1 MSASFAARLLKLGS
15 LKYRKSWAQDLR
27 KKLGLCQWKL
37 QEAPRY
43 HVSYVIHLIICYNG
57 WLKWSLP
64 ANGCPQ
70 WMTQQFRDRRCCPQ
84 QICLDR
90 IWREE
95 GPCRR
100 SRATL
105 RGATGNLDHWGDIG
119 HEPALEKKNA
129 HDDQS
134 SHPVVQTPA
143 TSWASWNPGSQG
155 PWINLEWN
163 IEPQNSQQSQGW
175 KLMFQT
181 HSWGFNQ
188 VPVQVF
194 EGIFFYIICSSS
206 PHQLHRD
213 SWIPCPVLRTE
224 IKISSFRDRLPF
236 CPEVRWSH
244 AA

>member
-1 MSASFAARLLKLGS
+1 MILTRKWMSPMDDSTVSRSSVLSSANLPGPNLAWRRPMSQEPGDP
-15 LKYRKSWAQDLR
+15 SWSDWQ
-27 KKLGLCQWKL
+27 
-37 QEAPRY
+37 
-43 HVSYVIHLIICYNG
+43 S
-57 WLKWSLP
+57 WSL
-64 ANGCPQ
+64 
-70 WMTQQFRDRRCCPQ
+70 RR
-84 QICLDR
+84 
-90 IWREE
+90 
-95 GPCRR
+95 
-100 SRATL
+100 
-105 RGATGNLDHWGDIG
+105 HWPWTSLG
-119 HEPALEKKNA
+119 EKNA

-194 EGIFFYIICSSS
+194 EGIYFYIICSSS